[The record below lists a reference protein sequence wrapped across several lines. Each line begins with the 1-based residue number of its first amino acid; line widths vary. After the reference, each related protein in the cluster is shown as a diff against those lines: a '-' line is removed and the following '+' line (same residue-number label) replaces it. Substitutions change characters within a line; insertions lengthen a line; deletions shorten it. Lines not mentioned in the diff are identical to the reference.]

1 MALLAPKVGAEQLS
15 KVLVNNVAPTNV
27 KLHLYTNNHTPA
39 EGDVLGSYTESTAAG
54 YAAAVLTGASW
65 TITAGSSAGA
75 VASYPQVTFT
85 YTAAETVYGYYVTDN
100 SSLIL
105 LWAELFT
112 GGPFVVPS
120 AGGTIQVTPG
130 FTLQ

>member
-1 MALLAPKVGAEQLS
+1 
-15 KVLVNNVAPTNV
+15 
-27 KLHLYTNNHTPA
+27 
-39 EGDVLGSYTESTAAG
+39 
-54 YAAAVLTGASW
+54 
-65 TITAGSSAGA
+65 
-75 VASYPQVTFT
+75 
-85 YTAAETVYGYYVTDN
+85 VYGYYVTDN